1 MTTVKGKVDEHQY
14 NFMTTLADE
23 WWDPKGASELLHLM
37 NNVRVTFVCDQL
49 EMLGK
54 IKDKTSLKGLKILDA
69 GCGAGIFAEALAKLG
84 ADVVGLDPVDALI
97 ESGKNHMKS
106 QKSIENNLKYVC
118 ETIEEHA
125 VKNLNT
131 YDVIVCSE
139 VIEHVE
145 TKRSFIEACCK
156 VLKPGGDFFLTTPNK
171 TFASYFFVYLWAEK
185 ILNIIE
191 KGNHNWHWFIHHNDM
206 AKMLREF
213 GVRTVRTE
221 GLSYYPIIK
230 KWTISN
236 YKGTNYVLH
245 AVKENYPKE

>member
-1 MTTVKGKVDEHQY
+1 MIAPKVNVDADQY
-14 NFMTTLADE
+14 NFMSSLADT
-23 WWDPKGASELLHLM
+23 WWNQNGSMGILHLM
-37 NNVRVTFVCDQL
+37 NSIRVPFVCDQL

-54 IKDKTSLKGLKILDA
+54 IKTKNSLKGLKILDA

-97 ESGKNHMKS
+97 RSAENHLNTQDLIK
-106 QKSIENNLKYVC
+106 NNLKYVC
-118 ETIEEHA
+118 DTIEEHS
-125 VKNLNT
+125 VKNLNA

-145 TKRSFIEACCK
+145 NKKSFIEACSRA
-156 VLKPGGDFFLTTPNK
+156 LKPGGDFFLTTPNK
-171 TFASYFFVYLWAEK
+171 TFASYFFVYLWAER

-191 KGNHNWHWFIHHNDM
+191 RGNHNWRWFIHHKEM
-206 AKMLREF
+206 SAMLWEF
-213 GVRTVRTE
+213 GVRTVKTK
-221 GLSYYPIIK
+221 GLSYFPIIK

-245 AVKENYPKE
+245 AVKENYVEV